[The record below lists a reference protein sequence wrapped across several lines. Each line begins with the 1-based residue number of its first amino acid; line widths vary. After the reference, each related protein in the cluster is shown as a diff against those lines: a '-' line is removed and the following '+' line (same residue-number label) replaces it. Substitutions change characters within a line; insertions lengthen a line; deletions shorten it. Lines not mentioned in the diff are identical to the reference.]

1 MNPDSFGNV
10 FRPRK
15 PVHYLRQRKSIH
27 MLLYMYL
34 RLHPK
39 TAGFFQKIEKKCY
52 FSFFLNKEKN
62 KQTNK

>member
-27 MLLYMYL
+27 ILHVFTVTPQNG
-34 RLHPK
+34 RL
-39 TAGFFQKIEKKCY
+39 
-52 FSFFLNKEKN
+52 FSKN
-62 KQTNK
+62 